1 MTKQLFIYENAT
13 PISAQRH
20 GDMSVRAG
28 EDWSFAA
35 HLNSVPL
42 LVGEFAATARTLPI
56 VFAGT
61 AERVIPIVV
70 LGVRDDQNVFVDAEG
85 KWAPDYTP
93 AFLRQYPFVLGQAPE
108 SQNFVLCLD
117 ETFPGCNR
125 EGRGE
130 RLFDSEGRRTAYL
143 ERMID
148 FAKEY
153 QRQFTLGQRLGAK
166 LVQLGLL
173 EPMRA
178 TFRTPGGT
186 EQLLGFQTVRREK
199 LMALSAEDVAALHAS
214 GLLEAIYLHLFSLGN
229 FRQISRALEGEA
241 APEVTPETV

>member
-13 PISAQRH
+13 PISASRH
-20 GDMSVRAG
+20 GDMSVRTG
-28 EDWSFAA
+28 EDWGFAA
-35 HLNSVPL
+35 RINSAPL
-42 LVGEFAATARTLPI
+42 LIGEFAAAARSLPI

-70 LGVRDDQNVFVDAEG
+70 LGVRDQQNVFIDADG

-93 AFLRQYPFVLGQAPE
+93 AFLRQYPFVLGQTAE
-108 SQNFVLCLD
+108 SPNFILCLD

-143 ERMID
+143 DKMID

-166 LVQLGLL
+166 LAELGLL

-178 TFRTPGGT
+178 TFRTPDGT
-186 EQLLGFQTVRREK
+186 EQLQGFQTVRREK
-199 LMALSAEDVAALHAS
+199 LMALKPEEIAALHAS
-214 GLLEAIYLHLFSLGN
+214 GMLEAIYLHLFSLAN
-229 FRQISRALEGEA
+229 FRQISRALEAGA
-241 APEVTPETV
+241 EVVAETV